1 MRGYWRHI
9 DCLVRILFLS
19 EIFREIYAETSK
31 KLIIFTAKF
40 LDMSKENLINLRN
53 YLYGTLDAD
62 DMLWLADE
70 LKRRLQKKE
79 NIKPYTREELYAMI
93 EESERQYANGEYFST
108 EEVLSEIEEEEVELE
123 AV

>member
-1 MRGYWRHI
+1 
-9 DCLVRILFLS
+9 
-19 EIFREIYAETSK
+19 
-31 KLIIFTAKF
+31 
-40 LDMSKENLINLRN
+40 MSKENLINLRN

-70 LKRRLQKKE
+70 LKRRVQKKE

-108 EEVLSEIEEEEVELE
+108 EEVLSEIEEEELKLE

>member
-1 MRGYWRHI
+1 
-9 DCLVRILFLS
+9 
-19 EIFREIYAETSK
+19 
-31 KLIIFTAKF
+31 
-40 LDMSKENLINLRN
+40 MSKENLINLRN

-70 LKRRLQKKE
+70 LKRRVQKKE

-108 EEVLSEIEEEEVELE
+108 EEVLSEIEKEELELE